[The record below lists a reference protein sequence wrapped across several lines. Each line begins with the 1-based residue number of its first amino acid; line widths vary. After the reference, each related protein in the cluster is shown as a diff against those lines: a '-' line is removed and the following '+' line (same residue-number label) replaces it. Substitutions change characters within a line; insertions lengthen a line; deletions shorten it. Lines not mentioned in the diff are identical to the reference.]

1 MSEERLLVT
10 GYWLL
15 VLLSTNNQQPTTNN
29 QQPTTN
35 NQQPTTNNQQ
45 PERSDPRIH

>member
-29 QQPTTN
+29 LSGAIRESTKT
-35 NQQPTTNNQQ
+35 
-45 PERSDPRIH
+45 